1 MSLAG
6 KAAAAVHTG
15 LGIGRETGSVSG
27 AAAAGKAASGPKGKY
42 HWHVVVDGLSKTI
55 SSTLLL
61 RTVLPDY

>member
-42 HWHVVVDGLSKTI
+42 HWHVVVDGLSE
-55 SSTLLL
+55 
-61 RTVLPDY
+61 